1 MDFKNFLVRPNQ
13 MNATS
18 FSRIIKIVQKK
29 EFRNFKKRNSNQ
41 SVIMFNTWNVLK
53 RREKNCRI
61 KIKIGYVMIAK
72 KYMTAIKINQPIIK
86 IKIILRKLTIIKKQI
101 KSKKALIHI
110 KSNLKI
116 FKILQILNHAHLIM
130 INSIKQNLRKLKI
143 KYKIKDKNL
152 MISIMK
158 AVTPANNIILNKKIC
173 IKINN
178 LHFNKISIKIKAVRI
193 IQMNNHILIHKYNKI
208 KKLKLKYHKEGKY

>member
-1 MDFKNFLVRPNQ
+1 

-72 KYMTAIKINQPIIK
+72 KYMTAIKIN
-86 IKIILRKLTIIKKQI
+86 
-101 KSKKALIHI
+101 
-110 KSNLKI
+110 
-116 FKILQILNHAHLIM
+116 
-130 INSIKQNLRKLKI
+130 
-143 KYKIKDKNL
+143 
-152 MISIMK
+152 
-158 AVTPANNIILNKKIC
+158 
-173 IKINN
+173 
-178 LHFNKISIKIKAVRI
+178 
-193 IQMNNHILIHKYNKI
+193 
-208 KKLKLKYHKEGKY
+208 